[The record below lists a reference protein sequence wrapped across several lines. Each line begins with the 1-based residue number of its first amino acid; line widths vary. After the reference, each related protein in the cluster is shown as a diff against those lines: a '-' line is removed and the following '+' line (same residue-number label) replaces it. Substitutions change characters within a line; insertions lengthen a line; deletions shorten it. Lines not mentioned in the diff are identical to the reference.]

1 MILLDDIGENLKP
14 ARELGMATI
23 LVRDTQTVLKELQE
37 LSGVQAG
44 SRGGHPAIPWGHP
57 DPSPGFCR
65 AGSLRFCFLG
75 SGGGLGAGRGTKL
88 QLWLRSPL
96 CLIDTPR
103 DLGWL
108 WVRCGGAGARL
119 LVPFSTP

>member
-1 MILLDDIGENLKP
+1 MKP

-44 SRGGHPAIPWGHP
+44 SGDGHPAIPWGHP

-65 AGSLRFCFLG
+65 AGSLRFCFFG
-75 SGGGLGAGRGTKL
+75 VWGRARCWKGNQAAAL
-88 QLWLRSPL
+88 APL
-96 CLIDTPR
+96 
-103 DLGWL
+103 
-108 WVRCGGAGARL
+108 A
-119 LVPFSTP
+119 LVPY